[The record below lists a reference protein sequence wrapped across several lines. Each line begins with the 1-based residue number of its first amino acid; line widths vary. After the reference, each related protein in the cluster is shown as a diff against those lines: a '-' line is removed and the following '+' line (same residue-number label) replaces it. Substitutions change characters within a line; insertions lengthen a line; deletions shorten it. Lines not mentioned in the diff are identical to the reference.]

1 MNGHSQEP
9 FYLLC
14 VLAHPNNLTPRI
26 RGKPMI
32 SLPNPVG
39 RLPLRAESTPAA
51 AELRA
56 AIRHQAALNV
66 EFRWVESGTLQA
78 AKGQTRN
85 VSPRGAFIHAVQ
97 CPPDGTRLEV
107 TFDLSFDQL
116 GSSPL
121 RLEAEAQV
129 LRIERPRD
137 SFAKRGF
144 AVQFRHARMQTT

>member
-1 MNGHSQEP
+1 
-9 FYLLC
+9 
-14 VLAHPNNLTPRI
+14 
-26 RGKPMI
+26 MI

-56 AIRHQAALNV
+56 AIRHQAALKV
-66 EFRWVESGTLQA
+66 QFRWITSDGTSRA

-97 CPPDGTRLEV
+97 CPPAGTGVEV
-107 TFDLSFDQL
+107 SFDLSFDQL

-144 AVQFRHARMQTT
+144 AVQFRRARMQTT